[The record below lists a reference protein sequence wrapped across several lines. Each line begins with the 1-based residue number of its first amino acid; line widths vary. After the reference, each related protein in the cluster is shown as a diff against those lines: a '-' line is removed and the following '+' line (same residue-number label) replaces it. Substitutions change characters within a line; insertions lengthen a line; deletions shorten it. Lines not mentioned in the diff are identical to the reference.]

1 MGVRRDPVSKREHGC
16 GCDRIGR
23 GPPPAAVFAQKK
35 KKEEKSMTK
44 GMAKDYQPG
53 KKDPPSSFLSPLIS
67 TLTGSHQSDSTASAS
82 VSPSALHL
90 A

>member
-23 GPPPAAVFAQKK
+23 GPPPQPCSRKRR

-53 KKDPPSSFLSPLIS
+53 KKDPRSSFLSPLIS